1 MIDKFN
7 LPHYFVQKVNAWG
20 GILRISE
27 KTSMGKRRTVYLATA
42 ILAVASGAALLGTSP
57 VAAVDSEMVELQESV
72 KQIIQGQKDTETMLL
87 QTTAV
92 SKTHMEESMNTLNKI
107 TGNVMPL
114 QRTVRDMQANSGASL
129 DTMSTQIRGISDNLQ
144 ETRARM
150 GKLNKQLADLEN
162 ALRAIDAKLAHSASA
177 SAGTPA
183 PTPPRVPRK
192 R

>member
-1 MIDKFN
+1 MGQLWVSAGSK
-7 LPHYFVQKVNAWG
+7 G
-20 GILRISE
+20 MGMRGI
-27 KTSMGKRRTVYLATA
+27 VYLATA
-42 ILAVASGAALLGTSP
+42 MLAGASGAALLGTPP

-72 KQIIQGQKDTETMLL
+72 KQIIQGQKDTEATLL
-87 QTTAV
+87 QTAAV
-92 SKTHMEESMNTLNKI
+92 SKTHMEESMNTVNKM

-114 QRTVRDMQANSGASL
+114 QKTVQDMQANSGTRL

-150 GKLNKQLADLEN
+150 GKLNQQLVALQN
-162 ALRAIDAKLAHSASA
+162 ALRGIDAKLAHSAPP

-183 PTPPRVPRK
+183 PAPPRVPPK